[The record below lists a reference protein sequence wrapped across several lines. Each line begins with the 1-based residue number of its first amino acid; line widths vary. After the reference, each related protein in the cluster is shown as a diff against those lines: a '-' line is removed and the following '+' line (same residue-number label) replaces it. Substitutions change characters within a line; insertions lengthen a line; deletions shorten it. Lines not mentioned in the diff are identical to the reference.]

1 MQEFNLES
9 FSDFIK
15 TTLFEVMSVDDYILV
30 IEELF
35 GISPTKT
42 TSSFITYHSF
52 CHHEYERQGGEN
64 LSLKI
69 DTMMFTCYS
78 HCGSMDLLKLVQT
91 RYELINEPKKP
102 YKCMQLIC
110 QACGIPFEFEQSND
124 EQKPIDYDWKREL
137 GKYRKGKKTLDNSEI
152 KVYNDDVLEYF
163 KGTYASEWLD
173 YGISKET
180 MDKFEIGY
188 YTYRNQITIP
198 VRDRNGLLRGIRVRN
213 MDEKLIEEGCPRYV
227 PLTLLD
233 STTYKFPTN
242 SVMYGE
248 YQNEAEIRRRKEAWI
263 VESEKSCLR
272 IDTLMNGK
280 GIALGMMGSALSDE
294 NVKYILSLGI
304 NKLTILADSD
314 FHEMREDDEDWVKF
328 EQKIM
333 KLCEKFTPYC
343 KVEVVFNNIGIK
355 DAYKWSV
362 TDFTVEQFKLMWKNR
377 VRVN

>member
-1 MQEFNLES
+1 MQEFNIES

-35 GISPTKT
+35 GIRPTKT

-110 QACGIPFEFEQSND
+110 SACGIPFEFEQSND
-124 EQKPIDYDWKREL
+124 EQKVIEYDWKKEL
-137 GKYRKGKKTLDNSEI
+137 YKYRKGKKSINNSEI
-152 KVYNDDVLEYF
+152 KVYDDKVLNYF
-163 KGTYASEWLD
+163 KGTYAYEWLD

-248 YQNEAEIRRRKEAWI
+248 YQNEEEIKRRKECWI
-263 VESEKSCLR
+263 VESEKSTLR
-272 IDTLMNGK
+272 LDTLMNGK
-280 GIALGMMGSALSDE
+280 GIALGMMGSALSDD

-304 NKLTILADSD
+304 NKLIILADSD
-314 FHEMREDDEDWVKF
+314 FHEMSDEDEDWIKF

-343 KVEVVFNNIGIK
+343 KVEVVFNNIGIR